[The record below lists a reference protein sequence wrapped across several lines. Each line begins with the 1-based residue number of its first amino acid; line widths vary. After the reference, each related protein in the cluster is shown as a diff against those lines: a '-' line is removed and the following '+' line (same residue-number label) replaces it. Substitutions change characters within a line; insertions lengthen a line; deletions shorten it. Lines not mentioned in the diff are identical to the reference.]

1 MKEKLV
7 RVNSFLT
14 VYTVATHNKSSHSK
28 SPPTQ
33 FLVTGF
39 NSKISLKEEKFY
51 IKMTFWGISKAW
63 EELTLQP
70 QLFQY
75 DKASC
80 AKIILV

>member
-14 VYTVATHNKSSHSK
+14 VNTVATHNKSSHSK

-51 IKMTFWGISKAW
+51 IKMTFLRNFQSLGIVDLATS
-63 EELTLQP
+63 T
-70 QLFQY
+70 F
-75 DKASC
+75 S
-80 AKIILV
+80 V